1 MKTRFAL
8 SPAMMGQGL
17 MDTEA
22 SAITAAGI
30 RTPAQPFLRIR
41 DLEKR
46 FGAFTALTNI
56 DLDVAQGDFVCFLG
70 PSGCGKTTL
79 LRAIAGLDPQDE
91 GLIEIAGRDVS
102 RLPPAARDFG
112 IVFQSYALFPNLT
125 VAANVGYGLVN
136 RRAGKAE
143 LNRRVAELLTLVGLP
158 EQGAKYPVQLSGGQQ
173 QRVALAR
180 ALATSPG
187 LLLLDEP
194 LSTLDARV
202 RLRLRDEIKELQRR
216 LGVTTIMVTHDQ
228 EEALA
233 MADRI
238 VVMNQ
243 GVIEQVGTPSDIYR
257 KPASAFVADFVGTMT
272 FLDAEVSGPDRLR
285 FGSIELACQSING
298 FHHGAA
304 ARIGLRP
311 EEVRVR
317 NIEASTPNQI
327 ATRVSLLD
335 FLGSFCRARLEP
347 EAAPG
352 TAILADFS
360 ANLMRDL
367 AVAEGQKLTIAL
379 PPESL
384 RVFAKSNP

>member
-1 MKTRFAL
+1 MSSGST
-8 SPAMMGQGL
+8 
-17 MDTEA
+17 
-22 SAITAAGI
+22 
-30 RTPAQPFLRIR
+30 QPFLRIR
-41 DLEKR
+41 ALEKR
-46 FGAFTALTNI
+46 FGAFTALQNI
-56 DLDVAQGDFVCFLG
+56 DLDVARGEFVCFLG

-79 LRAIAGLDPQDE
+79 LRAIAGLDPQNA
-91 GLIEIAGRDVS
+91 GTIEIAGRDVS

-136 RRAGKAE
+136 RRAGRAQIDK
-143 LNRRVAELLTLVGLP
+143 RVNELLALVGLP
-158 EQGAKYPVQLSGGQQ
+158 EQEHKYPVQLSGGQQ

-194 LSTLDARV
+194 LSALDARV
-202 RLRLRDEIKELQRR
+202 RLRLRDEIKALQRR

-233 MADRI
+233 IADRI
-238 VVMNQ
+238 VVMNA
-243 GVIEQVGTPSDIYR
+243 GVIEQVGTPAEIYR
-257 KPASAFVADFVGTMT
+257 SPATAFVADFVGTMT
-272 FLDAEVSGPDRLR
+272 FLDAEVAGPGELR
-285 FGSIELACQSING
+285 FGPLLLACNNING
-298 FHHGAA
+298 FDFGT
-304 ARIGLRP
+304 RVRVGLRP

-317 NIEASTPNQI
+317 NIDAATPNQI

-347 EAAPG
+347 EVAPEI
-352 TAILADFS
+352 AILADFS

-384 RVFAKSNP
+384 RVFAKS